1 MFIQTWILPFAL
13 LVAATLIAFPLSRYM
28 AWIMEGKYRPLP
40 IFRWIEKRLD
50 SGPQNWKQY
59 TVSMLLFNGLM
70 FVYGYV
76 VLALQPWTPLN
87 PDGKGM
93 IFPTTIFQAVTSF
106 MTNTDLQHY
115 SGEQTLSNF
124 SQIFFGIAML
134 FISAGVGLCAL
145 IAIIRL
151 LRGESKIG
159 NFFLDMWR
167 VVVYMF
173 VPICLVISLVFIQQG
188 SPMTFQSAHAVS
200 TLEPEAMGTTDK
212 GEVKQQNIVVGPVA
226 AWESIKMIGTNG
238 GGFHGMNAAHPFENP
253 TGLSNFLNCLSMMIF
268 PFALVL
274 MYRPDAR
281 AVASRSG
288 GFFGHDG
295 VDDRHHR
302 LVGLF

>member
-1 MFIQTWILPFAL
+1 
-13 LVAATLIAFPLSRYM
+13 
-28 AWIMEGKYRPLP
+28 
-40 IFRWIEKRLD
+40 
-50 SGPQNWKQY
+50 
-59 TVSMLLFNGLM
+59 M

-145 IAIIRL
+145 TAIIRL

-159 NFFLDMWR
+159 NFFVDMWR

-188 SPMTFQSAHAVS
+188 SPMTFQPAHAVS
-200 TLEPEAMGTTDK
+200 TLEPEAMGTTEK

-226 AWESIKMIGTNG
+226 AWESDQNDRDQWRWV
-238 GGFHGMNAAHPFENP
+238 PRYE
-253 TGLSNFLNCLSMMIF
+253 
-268 PFALVL
+268 
-274 MYRPDAR
+274 RR
-281 AVASRSG
+281 AS
-288 GFFGHDG
+288 
-295 VDDRHHR
+295 
-302 LVGLF
+302 L